1 MNYKLYF
8 VPLPPVAQTIS
19 PPPQPEAEASSRSS
33 KFEVL
38 EFELLVKLIKL
49 TVNKPIKNKPFSFIL
64 NNFKIL
70 PTIIFGYRFGIFS
83 PHLNEK
89 VEINIISKLLSFYNI
104 IDCIYHMFYAVKPRL
119 T

>member
-8 VPLPPVAQTIS
+8 VPLPPVAQTML
-19 PPPQPEAEASSRSS
+19 PPPQPGVEASSRSS

-64 NNFKIL
+64 NNFKNFAYYHFWVSVRQ
-70 PTIIFGYRFGIFS
+70 IFPS
-83 PHLNEK
+83 
-89 VEINIISKLLSFYNI
+89 SQ
-104 IDCIYHMFYAVKPRL
+104 
-119 T
+119 